1 MKRISLVFALW
12 TLVLIFVINSNN
24 VYLNALAL
32 FIGFI
37 ASVCAIS
44 WIMDN
49 MKESE
54 KTSFNKLLRIFN

>member
-12 TLVLIFVINSNN
+12 ASVLIIVLNSNN
-24 VYLNALAL
+24 VYFNALVL

-37 ASVCAIS
+37 ASVCAMS

-54 KTSFNKLLRIFN
+54 KTSFNNLLKIFN